1 METAESV
8 TEAIALLEAEGYR
21 TDFSFLDGIAHCT
34 ACGKDHPPARLVVR
48 HTFRF
53 EGDTDPGDE
62 AIVLGVECP
71 ACGRRGVV
79 VSAFGPD
86 ASPEFTEL
94 LLHFD
99 H

>member
-1 METAESV
+1 MESAETV
-8 TEAIALLEAEGYR
+8 TEAIGLLEADGYR
-21 TDFSFLDGIAHCT
+21 TDFSFTDGTVHCR
-34 ACGKDHPPARLVVR
+34 ACGAAHEPARLVVR

-71 ACGRRGVV
+71 ACGMRGVV

-94 LLHFD
+94 VRHLD
-99 H
+99 G

>member
-1 METAESV
+1 METAETV
-8 TEAIALLEAEGYR
+8 TEAIALLEADGYR
-21 TDFSFLDGIAHCT
+21 TDFSFADGAVHCR
-34 ACGKDHPPARLVVR
+34 ACGAAHEPGRLVVR

-71 ACGRRGVV
+71 GCGTRGVV

-86 ASPEFTEL
+86 ASPEFMEL
-94 LLHFD
+94 LRHLD
-99 H
+99 G